1 MGDHVGGEERSGLP
15 DHTKEGPT
23 GGRDSER
30 LGRSVWVAELL
41 PVAQCAEVDVVLAED
56 QRREEKAE
64 RFDGSAWC
72 CGAQPGECV
81 ATTMRSR

>member
-1 MGDHVGGEERSGLP
+1 VGGQQRPGLP
-15 DHTKEGPT
+15 DHAEEGPAR
-23 GGRDSER
+23 GRDTER
-30 LGRSVWVAELL
+30 LGGSVRVAELL
-41 PVAQCAEVDVVLAED
+41 PVAQGAEVDVVPAKD

-81 ATTMRSR
+81 ATTMGRG